1 MKVMDGGQMVVD
13 TGAGLEAQEPATP
26 DELVVQSLEAQA
38 IEIFVREGTLTAVSR
53 ELGIKYHE
61 VQKLSRT
68 LWWADEVSRLKKEQA
83 AGEISMQSRLLN
95 TGLEMLLDRLENG
108 DLVATRSGFKREPLK
123 ATDIARIVHT
133 VFTERQLL
141 RNEPTA
147 IAGETGRVQV
157 LADKLRAL
165 GAKDI
170 TIIDEEGN
178 AQEAS

>member
-1 MKVMDGGQMVVD
+1 MKVMDGEKVMADTREAEDVV
-13 TGAGLEAQEPATP
+13 PPSP
-26 DELVVQSLEAQA
+26 DEVTVQSIEAQA
-38 IEIFVREGTLTAVSR
+38 IAIFVQEGTLTAVSR
-53 ELGIKYHE
+53 RLGIKYHE

-83 AGEISMQSRLLN
+83 NAEISLQSRLVDK
-95 TGLEMLLDRLENG
+95 GLEMLMDRLDNG

-157 LADKLRAL
+157 LAEKLRAL

-170 TIIDEEGN
+170 TIIDEAGDAE
-178 AQEAS
+178 EAS